1 MKRLFFLF
9 LFFLLLSVNVY
20 SKQLKVGVYL
30 SLTGPIAAWG
40 RPELEGIEIAH
51 SIQPKV
57 DGNNIKLM
65 ILDVASKQEEAAL
78 AAERFASLGV
88 KYVIGPVS
96 TSMAFSALPILER
109 NKIVDVIP
117 TANGMGLV
125 KDRPYTSRVCITNN
139 TQSKIMSNYIYTAGL
154 KKGVIIEDITTE
166 YSVDLTKRFKN
177 DFIKDGG
184 KILRIYKI
192 QSSQKDFT
200 PIITDIKKLNPDFIY
215 FTNYYN
221 TIALFLIQLRQ
232 MGLKQKVFAGSAAS
246 SYALIKIAG
255 KNANGLVFTDDFD
268 PLLPQ
273 GRLAKRFINDFENRF
288 KRFPDSPEALA
299 ADSYFLLVRG
309 IEKVGTNTQN
319 VAKFIRNTTFYGVT
333 GKIIIKNGTVRR
345 TIVLREVKDG
355 KFIPVAVYE
364 P

>member
-1 MKRLFFLF
+1 MKKLFFVF
-9 LFFLLLSVNVY
+9 LCIFLLSVNAY
-20 SKQLKVGVYL
+20 SKQIKVGVYL

-40 RPELEGIEIAH
+40 RLELEGIEVAH
-51 SIQPKV
+51 SIKSNIG
-57 DGNNIKLM
+57 GNNVKLI

-78 AAERFASLGV
+78 TAERFASLGV
-88 KYVIGPVS
+88 RYVIGPVA
-96 TSMAFSALPILER
+96 TPMAFAALPILEK
-109 NKIVDVIP
+109 NKIVDIIP

-125 KDRPYTSRVCITNN
+125 EDRPYASRVCITND
-139 TQSKIMSNYIYTAGL
+139 TQSRIMANYIYTEGL
-154 KKGVIIEDITTE
+154 KRGVIIEDITTE
-166 YSVDLTKRFKN
+166 YSVDLTKRFEK
-177 DFIKDGG
+177 DFVNDGG
-184 KILRIYKI
+184 KILRVYKI

-200 PIITDIKKLNPDFIY
+200 PIITNIKKLNPDFIY

-268 PLLPQ
+268 PLIPQ
-273 GRLAKRFINDFENRF
+273 DKLAKRFINDFK
-288 KRFPDSPEALA
+288 KRFDRLPDSPEALA
-299 ADSYFLLVRG
+299 ADSYFLLIRA
-309 IEKVGTNTQN
+309 IEKTGMNTQS
-319 VAKFIRNTTFYGVT
+319 VAKFARNTTFYGVS
-333 GKIIIKNGTVRR
+333 GKIIIKNGHVKR
-345 TIVLREVKDG
+345 TIILREVKNG